1 MLGQSWACETVVS
14 KHPIESSAVLKSK
27 ADKNA
32 LLQYETVEILGVPVG
47 IFTRTELTAI
57 FLGILESQ
65 QRGWISYVNVHT
77 INLAYT
83 IEWFKKYLQDSVL
96 TYCDGQGVRVGAALL
111 GRRINERIVFSDW
124 VYDVCTVADQ
134 TGIGVYLLG
143 AEDIVL
149 EKTKI
154 NLLKS
159 YPSLKI
165 SGSHHGYFTSQ
176 EAPSIVDLIN
186 RSGAE
191 ILIVGMGMPRQE
203 KWIQEQFNALKPRLV
218 LNAGSCFDFIAG
230 TKKRCPSWM
239 GKVGIEWL
247 FRLAIEPQRLWRRYL
262 IGNPVFIYRIIKSRL
277 LKKS

>member
-1 MLGQSWACETVVS
+1 VS
-14 KHPIESSAVLKSK
+14 KHPIESSDALKSK
-27 ADKNA
+27 AAKNA
-32 LLQYETVEILGVPVG
+32 LLQYETLEVLGVPVG
-47 IFTRTELTAI
+47 VFTRTELTAM
-57 FLGILESQ
+57 FLRILESQ

-77 INLAYT
+77 INLAYS
-83 IEWFKKYLQDSVL
+83 IGWFKKYLQDSVL

-111 GRRINERIVFSDW
+111 GRRIKERIVFSDW
-124 VYDVCTVADQ
+124 IYDVCTIADQ

-149 EKTKI
+149 EKAKI
-154 NLLKS
+154 NLLKY

-176 EAPSIVDLIN
+176 EAPSIVHLIN
-186 RSGAE
+186 RSGAD
-191 ILIVGMGMPRQE
+191 ILIVGMGMPKQE
-203 KWIQEQFNALKPRLV
+203 KWILENFDQLQPRLI

-239 GKVGIEWL
+239 GKVGLEWL
-247 FRLAIEPQRLWRRYL
+247 FRLVLEPRRLWRRYL
-262 IGNPVFIYRIIKSRL
+262 IGNPVFIYRIIKARL